1 MSKENTKIKDLT
13 KIYGKNSFG
22 LSKLKE
28 AISSQSYK
36 DLKSALRTGTAIK
49 SSTADEVAGILKNW
63 ALSKGATHFAHI
75 FYPLTG
81 YTAEKHDGFVEPT
94 GERCVTKFAGKTL
107 IQGEPDAS
115 SFPNGGIRGTHQARG
130 YTIWDI
136 SSPAYITENAHGAT
150 LCIPSVFVSWTGEA
164 LDHKL
169 PILRSERALD
179 SAAKKVLKYFSYKE
193 DDTIA
198 STAGCEQE
206 YFLIDENYYYSRP
219 DLMVA
224 ERTVFGAASAKGQEF
239 SDHYFG
245 AIPERVINFMADFE
259 NELYKLGIPAISRHN
274 EVAPG
279 QFEIAPI
286 FESSNVAAD
295 HQQIIM
301 RVIKDVARKH
311 KFFATLHEKPFA
323 GINGSGKH
331 LNWSLGNGALG
342 NLLDPKNLE
351 KNYRFQL
358 LVAAVIQAVDKNA
371 SLLRAAAASAGN
383 DHRLGAN
390 EAPPAIISIFL
401 GEELTNFLQNLGK
414 KSKKDNIDSFLD
426 LGLNSIPTIAKDSG
440 DRNRTSPFA
449 FTGNKFEFRAIGSNQ
464 NVGFPITILNTIM
477 ADSLEL
483 IAKKLSRSNPR
494 SKLAVQRTVSRV
506 VKAILKEHGKVIFN
520 GDGYSEEWHKEAVQ
534 ERKLPQHK
542 TTPEALKQISNA
554 EYIELFEKH
563 NVLSK
568 PELLAR
574 QTIFLEQYAM
584 KVNVEVNVALQLA
597 KRDVL
602 PAAVTYLNEIKSISS
617 LKNTNKLLDSLIAD
631 ADQAIYELDTAVK
644 NNSAEKAQDVAD
656 YAQKT
661 LLLKL
666 ANLREVV
673 DQLEEILPADSWGL
687 PTYQEMLFNK

>member
-1 MSKENTKIKDLT
+1 MSKENTEIKDLT
-13 KIYGKNSFG
+13 EIYGKNSFG

-28 AISSQSYK
+28 SISRQSYK
-36 DLKSALRTGTAIK
+36 DIKSALATGTSL
-49 SSTADEVAGILKNW
+49 SSSSADEVAGVLKNW
-63 ALSKGATHFAHI
+63 ALSKGATHFAHV

-81 YTAEKHDGFVEPT
+81 YTAEKHDGFLEPV

-136 SSPAYITENAHGAT
+136 SSPAYIKENANGAT
-150 LCIPSVFVSWTGEA
+150 LCIPSVFISWTGEA

-179 SAAKKVLKYFSYKE
+179 IAAKKVLKYFSYKE
-193 DDTIA
+193 DDIVS

-219 DLMVA
+219 DLIVA
-224 ERTVFGAASAKGQEF
+224 ERTVFGASSAKGQEF

-286 FESSNVAAD
+286 FESSNIAAD
-295 HQQIIM
+295 HQQLIM
-301 RVIKDVARKH
+301 RVIKEVARKH
-311 KFFATLHEKPFA
+311 KFVATLHEKPFA
-323 GINGSGKH
+323 EINGSGKH
-331 LNWSLGNGALG
+331 LNWSLGNTVLG
-342 NLLDPKNLE
+342 NLLDPGNLAKNH
-351 KNYRFQL
+351 RFQL
-358 LVAAVIQAVDKNA
+358 FVAAVIQAVDKNA
-371 SLLRAAAASAGN
+371 SLLRVAAASAGN

-401 GEELTNFLQNLGK
+401 GEELTDFLYKIGK
-414 KSKKDNIDSFLD
+414 KAKKESVENFLD
-426 LGLNSIPTIAKDSG
+426 LGLNSIPTIEKDSG

-477 ADSLEL
+477 ADSLEI
-483 IAKKLSRSNPR
+483 IAKKLSHSGPR
-494 SKLAVQRTVSRV
+494 SKLAVKQTVHRI
-506 VKAILKEHGKVIFN
+506 VKAILKKHGRVIFN
-520 GDGYSEEWHKEAVQ
+520 GDGYSQEWHTEAVK

-542 TTPEALKQISNA
+542 TTPEALKQMGNTDC
-554 EYIELFEKH
+554 IELFEKH

-568 PELLAR
+568 TELLAR
-574 QTIFLEQYAM
+574 QVIFLEQYVM
-584 KVNVEVNVALQLA
+584 KIDVEVKVALQLA
-597 KRDVL
+597 KRDIL
-602 PAAVTYLNEIKSISS
+602 PAAVTYLNEIKAVSS
-617 LKNTNKLLDSLIAD
+617 LKNTNKLLESLVAGAD
-631 ADQAIYELDTAVK
+631 TAIYELDAALKK
-644 NNSAEKAQDVAD
+644 NPAKDEQSAAD

-661 LLLKL
+661 LLAKL
-666 ANLREVV
+666 ANLRKVV
-673 DQLEEILPADSWGL
+673 DQLEEILPADSWVL